1 MRKKLFLFFVFLLAT
16 VSGAMAQDY
25 AVTLKSEYTSVPTI
39 YAGVQNY
46 MTLKVTNN
54 GEYAEN
60 NVNIAV
66 FLGGVNI
73 FEETIANIS
82 AGETITKNFY
92 DTTIRPIDEHTIKG
106 NGNTNVDYTVKI
118 GGVEQGTFS
127 FVVLYN
133 GNLGK
138 DYEYPSANP
147 QLREFTFTGD
157 VQVLTGTNYSGAS
170 VTERNDVFS
179 VDLGEGESVC
189 KALLYVSYNW
199 ENPNYNSF
207 TTSTT
212 TFNGNTISSIAS
224 YRDQGNLGNYGNY
237 GYGMVVYDVT
247 NYMVSGDNTFH
258 LDKTGTNVAVYPSSL
273 IVMVNKPSGNPKA
286 VYILEEADLLAN
298 TYTQKNESVTP
309 IYESSFADVVIG
321 NAANLYVFA
330 ANAQKGE
337 GDLIIN
343 GNKKSDVWSG
353 TSQTFDTYT
362 CAVDPGD
369 VSVKF
374 VANGSTIMA
383 LHQMLV
389 VDMIKGNEGNT
400 GEYWATYYNGTKS
413 CVADANTTVYQAS
426 VNSSKTGVVLT
437 EVTGREIP
445 AGKGVVLKSTSTTI
459 MLTPATTT
467 QTLDGNELQGSD
479 VDLATPTNAYC
490 LSKETTRDGGLTPRG
505 VGFYT
510 YTLATIPAHRA
521 YLVVEGGPNP
531 TRGFLGFGD
540 DDNTTGISL
549 PEAVIVE
556 TDGPIYDLSGR
567 RVTGQPHKGIYVKD
581 GKKFVIK

>member
-1 MRKKLFLFFVFLLAT
+1 MRKELLFFLFLLLAVT
-16 VSGAMAQDY
+16 GARAQY
-25 AVTLKSEYTSVPTI
+25 TVTLTSEYTSVPTV
-39 YAGVQNY
+39 YAGTQNY
-46 MTLKVTNN
+46 MTLKITNN
-54 GEYAEN
+54 GSAAVS
-60 NVNIAV
+60 NVATTV
-66 FLGGVNI
+66 SDGGVNI
-73 FEETIANIS
+73 FETTIENIL
-82 AGETITKNFY
+82 AGETATLNFY
-92 DTTIRPIDEHTIKG
+92 DPTIRPITENTVRG
-106 NGNTNVDYTVKI
+106 NNNENVTYTVEV
-118 GGVEQGTFS
+118 GGESQGTFP
-127 FVVLYN
+127 FVVLFN

-157 VQVLTGTNYSGAS
+157 VQVLTGTNYSAAS

-179 VDLGEGESVC
+179 VDLGEGKSVC
-189 KALLYVSYNW
+189 KAFLYVSYNW

-286 VYILEEADLLAN
+286 VYILEEADLLAKSS
-298 TYTQKNESVTP
+298 TQKNEYATP

-330 ANAQKGE
+330 ANAQAGE

-343 GNKKSDVWSG
+343 GVNNSNVWSG
-353 TSQTFDTYT
+353 TSQSFDTYT

-369 VSVKF
+369 VSVQF
-374 VANGSTIMA
+374 VATGSAILA

-389 VDMIKGNEGNT
+389 VDLIKGNEGKT

-413 CVADANTTVYQAS
+413 CMADDYTTVYTGA
-426 VNSSKTGVVLT
+426 VNGDKIDLT
-437 EVTGREIP
+437 EVTDKTIP
-445 AGKGVVLKSTSTTI
+445 AGNAVILKSTNASIGMAKSTVTG
-459 MLTPATTT
+459 
-467 QTLDGNELQGSD
+467 TLSGNSLVGTDIELVNPG
-479 VDLATPTNAYC
+479 NAYC
-490 LSKETTRDGGLTPRG
+490 LSKSGST
-505 VGFYT
+505 VGFYKFT
-510 YTLATIPAHRA
+510 AGGTIPAHRA
-521 YLVVEGGPNP
+521 YIVISGSGARQFYGFSEGGTTAIESLTPAMVEEE
-531 TRGFLGFGD
+531 GD
-540 DDNTTGISL
+540 
-549 PEAVIVE
+549 V
-556 TDGPIYDLSGR
+556 YDLSGR
-567 RVTGQPHKGIYVKD
+567 RVVGQPTKGVYVKN
-581 GKKFVIK
+581 GKKMIIK